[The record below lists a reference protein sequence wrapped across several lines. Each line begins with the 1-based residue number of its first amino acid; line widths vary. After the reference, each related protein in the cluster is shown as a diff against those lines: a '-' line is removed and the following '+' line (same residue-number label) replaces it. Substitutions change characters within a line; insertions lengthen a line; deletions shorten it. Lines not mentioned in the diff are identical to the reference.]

1 MSPDEHFLAQLLG
14 ALAEVRLEAIVVG
27 SGSAAMQ
34 GAPIMTEDVDL
45 LIRDTPRKR
54 QKLEALCELTGA
66 SLIDISPLANGKRL
80 AGLEVN
86 VDILFDV
93 LPGGRSFESLRSRSV
108 RVRIGKETAVVA
120 SLADVIASKQAANRP
135 KDRAQLPILRDTLRV
150 HGVLDRKT
158 PPRRRP
164 RRR

>member
-1 MSPDEHFLAQLLG
+1 MSPDESFLAQLLG

-34 GAPIMTEDVDL
+34 GAPVMTEDVDL
-45 LIRDTPRKR
+45 LIRDTPRNR
-54 QKLEALCELTGA
+54 QKLKALCELTGA
-66 SLIDISPLANGKRL
+66 SLVDISPLANGKRL
-80 AGLEVN
+80 VGLEVN
-86 VDILFDV
+86 VDFLFDV

-108 RVRIGKETAVVA
+108 RVRVGTQVATVA

-150 HGVLDRKT
+150 HAVLDRKQP
-158 PPRRRP
+158 PPRRR

>member
-1 MSPDEHFLAQLLG
+1 MSPDENFLTQLLA

-45 LIRDTPRKR
+45 LIRDSPRNR
-54 QKLEALCELTGA
+54 QKLKELCRLTGA

-80 AGLEVN
+80 IGLDVN
-86 VDILFDV
+86 VDFLFDV
-93 LPGGRSFESLRSRSV
+93 LPGGRTFESLRSRSV
-108 RVRIGKETAVVA
+108 RIRVGSRVAIVA
-120 SLADVIASKQAANRP
+120 SLADVIASKEAANRP

-150 HGVLDRKT
+150 HGVLDQPRPT
-158 PPRRRP
+158 RRR
-164 RRR
+164 RRN